1 MANNIEMKHYYN
13 KTIQPVKGKIS
24 DLSVDIVISCID
36 MFDKIIEDSSISLLE
51 EYNGF
56 LSKYDVN
63 LAADEIEDIIK
74 NTHLNMIKVVSKTID
89 SLHNKE
95 LNYDELFTSLLKEFK
110 RGDIITCGMP
120 TNKYKL
126 TWELYKQHI
135 ISSMQKQLS
144 LLLSDDFNKLYDTF
158 MDYTN
163 DILSYATDYSKSKE
177 VTFSDDF
184 LDVIKIINKDSPL
197 LNTILAEED
206 TEEIEDNSCKLP
218 NIENY
223 RDLNRLAESNG
234 YEQIRQQ
241 GDHGIFVNKE
251 NDLLI
256 IPQGRKVGKGLSK
269 KICKQILNSN
279 GNGGKNAKYNTRKL
293 KGL

>member
-1 MANNIEMKHYYN
+1 MVNNIEMQHYFN
-13 KTIQPVKGKIS
+13 RNIAPIKSRIS
-24 DLSVDIVISCID
+24 DLSLDIVISCID
-36 MFDKIIEDSSISLLE
+36 MFDKIIEDSSVSLLE

-56 LSKYDVN
+56 LSKFDTN
-63 LAADEIEDIIK
+63 LAVNEIETIVNDI
-74 NTHLNMIKVVSKTID
+74 HLNMLKIVSNTID
-89 SLHNKE
+89 SLHVNQID
-95 LNYDELFTSLLKEFK
+95 YDELFTDLLKEFK
-110 RGDIITCGMP
+110 KGDILTRSIP
-120 TNKYKL
+120 TNKFKL
-126 TWELYKQHI
+126 RWDLYTQHI
-135 ISSMQKQLS
+135 ISGMQKQLS
-144 LLLSDDFNKLYDTF
+144 LLLSDNLNKLHETF
-158 MDYTN
+158 MDYIN
-163 DILSYATDYSKSKE
+163 DILSYLAEYSKSKN

-184 LDVIKIINKDSPL
+184 LNIIKVINKDSPL
-197 LNTILAEED
+197 LNIILAEED
-206 TEEIEDNSCKLP
+206 TEEIEDSSCKLP

-234 YEQIRQQ
+234 YKQVRQQ

-279 GNGGKNAKYNTRKL
+279 GSGGKNAKYNTRKL